1 MSLGWR
7 RFSSRFSELKKD
19 KENGFLV
26 EFGKCLLSNRFKA
39 AYWAA
44 IVLSVNKDESLLS
57 QMGICYE

>member
-1 MSLGWR
+1 MGGGAFLVV
-7 RFSSRFSELKKD
+7 FQPKKKG

-26 EFGKCLLSNRFKA
+26 EFGKCLLSNRIKA
-39 AYWAA
+39 TLRVA